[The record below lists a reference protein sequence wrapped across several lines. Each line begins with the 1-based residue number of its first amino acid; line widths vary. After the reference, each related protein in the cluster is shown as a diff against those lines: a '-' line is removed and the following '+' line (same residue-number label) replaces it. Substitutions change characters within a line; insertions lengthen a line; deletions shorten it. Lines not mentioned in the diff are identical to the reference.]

1 VTGTTVL
8 DATTTCDIRGVD
20 LHGDTA
26 LLAGLTSGTA
36 QAGLGPCSVSTPGRQ
51 QPIIL
56 GVDASGAASRLVLG
70 TISGMNAQ
78 AWNVRPLAD
87 GTFVSSGIYSGG
99 LSFGATSLPAAG
111 ADPNAWVARLAD
123 AQPDAAWALG
133 LTGGVMI
140 TPGPIATDG
149 SNLCMLGAYYGGGL
163 TELGTALP
171 YVGVSDALVA
181 RLDLTGTAAFVRGF
195 GSPVKDS
202 DFNEG
207 SVAMAGAGCVAS
219 IDAPG
224 DVTIDSQT
232 FLASDGVG
240 LVVWFDGTGNL
251 TSGYRLPK
259 RAELALANGRV
270 IAAYTLTAPA
280 TIGGTQVTPQGQD
293 VVVVELGAQGAT
305 RLLGV
310 VGGAGDQDVIRL
322 AAIGPDVVALSLR
335 SSGDF
340 LFGTTAFT
348 SATNDRVLAVLGI

>member
-1 VTGTTVL
+1 M
-8 DATTTCDIRGVD
+8 R
-20 LHGDTA
+20 GDTA
-26 LLAGLTSGTA
+26 LVAGLTSGTA

-51 QPIIL
+51 EPLIL
-56 GVDASGAASRLVLG
+56 SVDASGAASLVKLG
-70 TISGMNAQ
+70 TVGGANAQ
-78 AWNVRPLAD
+78 AWNVVTLPD
-87 GTFVSSGIYSGG
+87 DSFVCSGIYSMG
-99 LSFGATSLPAAG
+99 LNFGAMALPTAG

-123 AQPDAAWALG
+123 AQPDAAWTLG
-133 LTGGVMI
+133 LTGGVVI
-140 TPGPIATDG
+140 TPGPIETDG

-171 YVGVSDALVA
+171 YVGVSDALLA

-240 LVVWFDGTGNL
+240 LVVWFDGTGSL

-259 RAELALANGRV
+259 KAQLASVNGRM
-270 IAAYTLTAPA
+270 IAAYTITAPA
-280 TIGGTQVTPQGQD
+280 TIGGAAVTPQGQD
-293 VVVVELGAQGAT
+293 IVVVELGAQGST

-322 AAIGPDVVALSLR
+322 AAIGPDAVALSLR

-340 LFGTTAFT
+340 EFGATSFT
-348 SATNDRVLAVLGI
+348 SAANDRVLAVLGI